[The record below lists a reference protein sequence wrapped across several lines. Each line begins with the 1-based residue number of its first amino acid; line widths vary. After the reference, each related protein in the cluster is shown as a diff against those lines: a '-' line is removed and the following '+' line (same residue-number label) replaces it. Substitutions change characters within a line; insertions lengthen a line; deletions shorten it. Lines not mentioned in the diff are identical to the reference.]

1 MKTAIALL
9 LLSCVLAASHA
20 FTCKEAPRHFSLG
33 QIEAGHGI
41 VVATTRYRTAMLAGT
56 RWSTLSNR
64 QLIHVSAGP
73 SGVWGTDSSDKL
85 YKMVGGSFVEAR
97 GLTMKMVN
105 SGGDDFVMGI
115 RASDN
120 RTVCIRDSSASRYR
134 GVGSVSWVLK
144 PNVMR
149 QISCGQNRCWAVD
162 AQNRVYVMW
171 NINSGCGSS
180 SWSLVSGSMKT
191 VTVGE
196 DGRVFGLLPSGGICE
211 RRGISSSNPRGTSW
225 FDFRMCIAVDKLAYD
240 LGRLWLVGKSGLIL
254 ECSI

>member
-20 FTCKEAPRHFSLG
+20 FRCKESPRYYG
-33 QIEAGHGI
+33 IRNIEAGHGM
-41 VVATTRYRTAMLAGT
+41 VVASTRYQTIMLAGT
-56 RWSTLSNR
+56 HWSTLSNR
-64 QLIHVSAGP
+64 QLSHVSAGP

-105 SGGDDFVMGI
+105 SGGDNFVMGI

-196 DGRVFGLLPSGGICE
+196 DGRVFGLMPSGVICE
-211 RRGISSSNPRGTSW
+211 RVGMSSSNPRGRFWSE
-225 FDFRMCIAVDKLAYD
+225 RGACIAVDKLAYD
-240 LGRLWLVGKSGLIL
+240 LGRLWLVGKTSLLL